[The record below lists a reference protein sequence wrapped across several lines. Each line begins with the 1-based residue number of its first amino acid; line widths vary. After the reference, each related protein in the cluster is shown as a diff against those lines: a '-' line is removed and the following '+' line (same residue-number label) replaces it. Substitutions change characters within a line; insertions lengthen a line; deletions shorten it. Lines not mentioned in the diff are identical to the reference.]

1 MKAHYL
7 LKKNI
12 DALLTARGHTRHDLA
27 VWCRRGD
34 SWISQIFTNADREVP
49 LKYLDRMADFFG
61 IATYQLFQP
70 GISPLTERRKGAD
83 RRSGRDRR
91 VSHLGQQIQATMT
104 PVAAN
109 VTEAD
114 IADLLRLR
122 TLTPESRVMLRKEM
136 DVLAR
141 AEREAAARAGGRR
154 RGVTAESAA
163 TGPAAP
169 ARRRS
174 AGGTER

>member
-109 VTEAD
+109 VTEACTGATFVYMQD
-114 IADLLRLR
+114 IEIVNLAG
-122 TLTPESRVMLRKEM
+122 ESSMKTNI
-136 DVLAR
+136 
-141 AEREAAARAGGRR
+141 
-154 RGVTAESAA
+154 TATTDAIV
-163 TGPAAP
+163 
-169 ARRRS
+169 
-174 AGGTER
+174 